1 MSPLELVKQ
10 RYTTKHYDPSKPLT
24 QEEIQTLM
32 EVLRLSPS
40 SVNSQPWHFY
50 VAQTPEARE
59 KLMPAVLDFNQER
72 VRKAG
77 LLVVLACRD
86 TFPDAYFEQ
95 LLDQEDRD
103 GRYSDPNTK
112 AAQDQGRR
120 YFAGLHMGSTQDLVE
135 WTSRQ
140 TYIALGFVL
149 YAAAQMGI
157 DSTCLEG
164 LDYAKMDE
172 LLHLKGSGYRTA
184 VAVSFGH
191 RDSADANA
199 TRPKSRLCASDVVTW
214 L

>member
-1 MSPLELVKQ
+1 
-10 RYTTKHYDPSKPLT
+10 
-24 QEEIQTLM
+24 
-32 EVLRLSPS
+32 
-40 SVNSQPWHFY
+40 
-50 VAQTPEARE
+50 
-59 KLMPAVLDFNQER
+59 
-72 VRKAG
+72 
-77 LLVVLACRD
+77 
-86 TFPDAYFEQ
+86 
-95 LLDQEDRD
+95 
-103 GRYSDPNTK
+103 
-112 AAQDQGRR
+112 
-120 YFAGLHMGSTQDLVE
+120 MGSTQDLVE